1 VKRAA
6 AVLILLAGCEPFE
19 PAPEEATPEIRVV
32 AVLPFADQTG
42 GSTFDAD
49 EFANIL
55 ASELVRMAD
64 VRVIRPAQIRAAGE
78 EIATSDDALR
88 IGRRV
93 RADAVF
99 ACAITEYD
107 PYNPPKVAVSAQLLR
122 VNAGS
127 MSSRDLDRVLQ
138 SGSWR
143 RGPLAMSRDGAAHAV
158 TAFEGVYDSR
168 QPSTRGALR
177 QYLRGRSETE
187 GDILAVQSRY
197 LQFVSNQMIHR
208 MFAYGS

>member
-1 VKRAA
+1 MKRFAA
-6 AVLILLAGCEPFE
+6 ILILLAGCEPFDPAHDE
-19 PAPEEATPEIRVV
+19 PASDIRVV

-55 ASELVRMAD
+55 ASELARVGG

-78 EIATSDDALR
+78 EIATTEDAIR

-99 ACAITEYD
+99 ACAVTEYD
-107 PYNPPKVAVSAQLLR
+107 PYDPPKISISAQFLR
-122 VNAGS
+122 VAAS
-127 MSSRDLDRVLQ
+127 PLSSRDLDRVLQ

-143 RGPLAMSRDGAAHAV
+143 RGPLSMSGNGAAHAV
-158 TAFEGVYDSR
+158 VAFEGVYDSR
-168 QPSTRGALR
+168 HKETRGALR
-177 QYLRGRSETE
+177 QYVQGRVETE
-187 GDILAVQSRY
+187 WEVLAVQSRY
-197 LQFVSNQMIHR
+197 LQFVSNQMISR